1 MIPDGA
7 FTAGGEVH
15 LFWVCLCA
23 SRVLIRQ
30 TTGQRDY
37 YIDSGAAA
45 VTTGGW
51 SDLIITMTVMS
62 QDS

>member
-1 MIPDGA
+1 MGLSLLGVKCIFSG
-7 FTAGGEVH
+7 
-15 LFWVCLCA
+15 CA